1 MSEPGTKRKVPIKTD
16 CQYLIRAKLY
26 GVIALNSLEGMM
38 RELDALIPVDIE
50 KGLNVRWIL
59 IARQRR
65 CICRRITALP
75 GRSAASHKSWRLLG
89 SCNEQF
95 I

>member
-50 KGLNVRWIL
+50 KGLNVEWIL
-59 IARQRR
+59 MAR
-65 CICRRITALP
+65 
-75 GRSAASHKSWRLLG
+75 
-89 SCNEQF
+89 
-95 I
+95 